1 MPEPHASYVAVCGQ
15 RCPSLT
21 RVIRRYVHNPDLTEC
36 REDRAEQAVLYA
48 YPWRGRPQASTADGP
63 QSRSDCCHVCCAVSL
78 GFGCS
83 PRVLGAANGR
93 VPDPGIE
100 VTGAAGVNRA
110 TRRTSMGG
118 VGPLPPFPAVA
129 Q

>member
-36 REDRAEQAVLYA
+36 REDCAEQAVLYA

-63 QSRSDCCHVCCAVSL
+63 QSRSDCCLSRAIGKDRVSQRTL
-78 GFGCS
+78 
-83 PRVLGAANGR
+83 PPGAA
-93 VPDPGIE
+93 E
-100 VTGAAGVNRA
+100 GA
-110 TRRTSMGG
+110 RRGSCPVSRIGHPCG
-118 VGPLPPFPAVA
+118 
-129 Q
+129 